1 MGAIVFQLSPL
12 TFSKENV
19 KIMNLCIIFQTFA
32 LTRQRKIAPESAL
45 TKQFENDINITC
57 ELVKW
62 CNPFA
67 KEIPGRLSFIN
78 DFGCLGIIYGYVLVP
93 STIFLLC

>member
-12 TFSKENV
+12 TFPNSKENV

-32 LTRQRKIAPESAL
+32 LTRQRKIALESAL

-62 CNPFA
+62 CNQFTEEFPTFQLFQEVFDIVSQNILSKC
-67 KEIPGRLSFIN
+67 KE
-78 DFGCLGIIYGYVLVP
+78 
-93 STIFLLC
+93 